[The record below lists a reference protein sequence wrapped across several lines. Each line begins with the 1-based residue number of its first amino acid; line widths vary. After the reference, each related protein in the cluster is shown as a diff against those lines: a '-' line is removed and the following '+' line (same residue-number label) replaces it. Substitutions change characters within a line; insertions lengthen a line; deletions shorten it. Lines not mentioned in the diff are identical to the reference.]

1 MVISLKRTLIYK
13 RVYKRRK
20 KNSEKDEDLQRSGHS
35 PEGHS
40 WLERSIATG
49 SKKRKRVRSFA
60 KKPTSRLIQLDLDQE
75 LLSASTAF
83 LRATLTPGWL

>member
-1 MVISLKRTLIYK
+1 MRKMRTYSGAVIH
-13 RVYKRRK
+13 RRGTHGWK
-20 KNSEKDEDLQRSGHS
+20 EVLQLGPRR
-35 PEGHS
+35 E
-40 WLERSIATG
+40 E
-49 SKKRKRVRSFA
+49 RVRSFA